1 MANDVKTIY
10 CYMIR
15 LFLPVQ
21 RHKHIIFLQQNPHQ
35 LLSHP
40 APENSCLFTFLGS
53 WALST
58 GHKLAKTSGRCRGKP
73 PRPVMGALVI
83 LMAVDDDVTHKSMS
97 NLGRVG
103 CYVLVL
109 SLGLWALLVYR
120 LYMCR
125 LVRSFL
131 VIKTE

>member
-1 MANDVKTIY
+1 MEWQTI
-10 CYMIR
+10 IKQFIAPRSR
-15 LFLPVQ
+15 LFVTVQ
-21 RHKHIIFLQQNPHQ
+21 RHKHIIFLLQNPHQ
-35 LLSHP
+35 FLSHP
-40 APENSCLFTFLGS
+40 ALENSCLFTFLGS

-109 SLGLWALLVYR
+109 SFGALGSGR
-120 LYMCR
+120 FLYTGCIC
-125 LVRSFL
+125 VGWCEAF
-131 VIKTE
+131 